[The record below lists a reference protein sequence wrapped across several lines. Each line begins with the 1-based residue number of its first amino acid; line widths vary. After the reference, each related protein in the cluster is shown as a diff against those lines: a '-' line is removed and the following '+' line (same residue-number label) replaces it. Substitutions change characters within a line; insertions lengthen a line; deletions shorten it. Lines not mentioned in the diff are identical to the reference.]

1 MSARRQNSVAHDSS
15 DQGTE
20 LHGESTRVLSAWRT
34 RLPVILQSESTEC
47 GLACLAMVASYFG
60 ARTDLAGLR
69 RDHAVSLRGAGL
81 SQLMDVAARLRL
93 AARPLRL
100 ELDELHALRTPA
112 VLHWDLDHFVV
123 LKKARKNTVEVHNP
137 ALGLRRYSLQETSRH
152 FTGVAIEFQPVEGF
166 EAVDR
171 RVGLR
176 IGDFW
181 QRSTGL
187 WQGLGHVL
195 VLSLLLQ
202 LFALAAPFY
211 VQLVVDEGIAKGD
224 AHLVSVLA
232 LGFLLLVGM
241 RVAVNALRGIVMLQL
256 GGQLGLQMA
265 SNLLHHLLRLPVVWF
280 EKRQLGDIL
289 SRFSSLKPVNALFS
303 EGIVGALVDGVMALT
318 TLCMMLLYDTRLS
331 WVVLSAVV
339 AYACVRI
346 AMYPGLHRRT
356 EECLQAG
363 AREEGHFIES
373 VRAVR
378 TIKVFGQ
385 ERTRHA
391 QWLNRQTELVQR
403 NLSVGMF
410 GVGYG
415 AAQALLAGI
424 ENVAV
429 VYLGA
434 QAVLAQQL
442 TIGMLY
448 AFIAYK
454 TQFSER
460 MTALIDRMFEVR
472 MLKVHL
478 DRLADIV
485 LTAPESAPAQRIL
498 LRPLGGDLAL
508 EDVAFSFSPLDPWL
522 FSGVSLQLRAG
533 ESVAIVGP
541 SGCGKST
548 LLKLL
553 MSLLAPTEG
562 HVRVDGRLLEAAM
575 LPDYRQRIG
584 SVLQDDQLLTGSI
597 ADNICF
603 FDLTPDYEWLQR
615 CAELACIDGDIRS
628 MPMGYASLVGDLG
641 AGLSAGQRQRLLLAR
656 ALYRRPAVLLLDEIT
671 ANLDPAT
678 AERVRTHLAAQSMTR
693 IYVTHDPLLA
703 ASAQRCLQLTSTG
716 LRPLQFP
723 VPMETAAAVET
734 AAPVAQSDETP
745 EFQQERT
752 QQGG

>member
-1 MSARRQNSVAHDSS
+1 MNAPAASSDRQAAVPGLFSAREN
-15 DQGTE
+15 
-20 LHGESTRVLSAWRT
+20 
-34 RLPVILQSESTEC
+34 RLPMILQSESTEC

-60 ARTDLAGLR
+60 ARTDLATLR
-69 RDHAVSLRGAGL
+69 RDHAVSLRGASL
-81 SQLMDVAARLRL
+81 TQLMDVAARLGL

-100 ELDELHALRTPA
+100 ELGELQALRAPA

-123 LKKARKNTVEVHNP
+123 LKRARKHYIDVHNP
-137 ALGLRRYSLQETSRH
+137 ALGLRRYSVQETSRH
-152 FTGVAIEFQPVEGF
+152 FTGVAIEFQPVDGF
-166 EAVDR
+166 EATDR
-171 RVGLR
+171 RAGLR

-181 QRSTGL
+181 QRSVGL
-187 WQGLGHVL
+187 WHSLAHVL

-224 AHLVSVLA
+224 AQLVSVLA
-232 LGFLLLVGM
+232 LGFLLLLGL
-241 RVAVNALRGIVMLQL
+241 RVAVNALRGLVMLQL

-289 SRFSSLKPVNALFS
+289 SRFASLKPVNSLFS

-331 WVVLSAVV
+331 WVVLAAVV
-339 AYACVRI
+339 AYAGVRV
-346 AMYPGLHRRT
+346 AMYPGLRRRT
-356 EECLQAG
+356 EESLQAG

-385 ERTRHA
+385 ERARHA
-391 QWLNRQTELVQR
+391 QWLNRQSELLQR

-415 AAQALLAGI
+415 AAQALLAGV

-429 VYLGA
+429 IYLGA

-454 TQFSER
+454 TQFNER
-460 MTALIDRMFEVR
+460 MTALIDRLFEVR

-485 LTAPESAPAQRIL
+485 LTPAESAPAQRIL
-498 LRPLGGDLAL
+498 LRPLTGQLTL
-508 EDVAFSFSPLDPWL
+508 EDVAFSFSPLDPLL
-522 FSGVSLQLRAG
+522 FSAVSLQLRVG

-548 LLKLL
+548 LLKIL
-553 MSLLAPTEG
+553 MSLLAPTTG
-562 HVRVDGRLLEAAM
+562 QVRVDGRLLEAAL

-584 SVLQDDQLLTGSI
+584 AVLQDDQLLTGSI
-597 ADNICF
+597 ADNVCF
-603 FDLTPDYEWLQR
+603 FDPTPDYEWLQR
-615 CAELACIDGDIRS
+615 CATLACIDADIRA
-628 MPMGYASLVGDLG
+628 MPMGYASLIGDLG

-678 AERVRTHLAAQSMTR
+678 AAQLRTNLAAQSMTR
-693 IYVTHDPLLA
+693 IYVTHDLALA
-703 ASAQRCLQLTSTG
+703 ASAERCLQLTPTG
-716 LRPLQFP
+716 LTPTGFCALQP
-723 VPMETAAAVET
+723 ELSVSSTA
-734 AAPVAQSDETP
+734 PQLQPGDP
-745 EFQQERT
+745 RT
-752 QQGG
+752 QQ